1 MNEKTRKMK
10 TELSQIDERLLLI
23 RELQQKNENEFVQQV
38 VEKLIY
44 KENNI
49 IGS

>member
-1 MNEKTRKMK
+1 MFVTRKMK